1 MSRADSSVQIS
12 VPWRQGR
19 RQEEEVSL
27 GEQGEEQEPQGQ
39 EEQEQGQGGAEEQEQ
54 ECTQG

>member
-1 MSRADSSVQIS
+1 MRPGRSKTLEDYGMSRAEFSVQIS

-39 EEQEQGQGGAEEQEQ
+39 EEQEQG
-54 ECTQG
+54 

>member
-1 MSRADSSVQIS
+1 MQIS

-39 EEQEQGQGGAEEQEQ
+39 EEQEQEQGQGGAEEQEQ
-54 ECTQG
+54 ECTQS